1 MVKRAIRLEKRK
13 ENEEWRRRISANFRE
28 NKIFGQKANNIRKG
42 LICQSIKEKNGELI
56 RENGI

>member
-1 MVKRAIRLEKRK
+1 MRLEKRK